1 MGVEQQLADAMT
13 AEAANRV
20 AFFLGKALYWVA
32 VGCSLLIGAVVVFP
46 FYAYGI
52 PAHGAG
58 DVQAYDVKQFW
69 PFGFEGPGA
78 LVHDIGVVLAF
89 VGPLVIPATVIWGA
103 LLFLGAQHRRKA
115 ALVPVLLTAFV
126 GLAYLINWRAIIAWH
141 LD

>member
-1 MGVEQQLADAMT
+1 VGFEQQLADAMT
-13 AEAANRV
+13 TETANRV
-20 AFFLGKALYWVA
+20 ALLAGKALYSAA
-32 VGCSLLIGAVVVFP
+32 VCCSLLIGAVVVLP

-52 PAHGAG
+52 PPQGAG
-58 DVQAYDVKQFW
+58 DVQAFDVKQYW

-89 VGPLVIPATVIWGA
+89 VGPLVIPATIIWGL
-103 LLFLGAQHRRKA
+103 LLFFGAQHRRKL
-115 ALVPVLLTAFV
+115 ALLPVLLTAFV